1 MNNFTIPKGL
11 AILLG
16 VNLILAIVLAIL
28 TERQSKRFVLTPI
41 YQVVPK
47 GSVWTAEELVEIKAE
62 MPNALEARDMQKAY
76 SSLGSTLTVDDVI
89 KGVDALSTSDYP
101 LTKGQEQDI
110 QTEIA
115 AMRGHHQEMLQV
127 QRELIRLE
135 SQLVAKTKEW
145 GVMP

>member
-1 MNNFTIPKGL
+1 MNNFTIPKGIIFL
-11 AILLG
+11 VG
-16 VNLILAIVLAIL
+16 MNLMLAIVLAIL

-47 GSVWTAEELVEIKAE
+47 GSVWTAQELAEINAE

-76 SSLGSTLTVDDVI
+76 ASLGSTLTVDDVI
-89 KGVDALSTSDYP
+89 KGVDALSSSAYP
-101 LTKGQEQDI
+101 LSQKQEQDI
-110 QTEIA
+110 RDQIGA
-115 AMRGHHQEMLQV
+115 LRGRHQEMLQV

-135 SQLVAKTKEW
+135 NQLVSKTKAW

>member
-1 MNNFTIPKGL
+1 MNNFTIPKGV
-11 AILLG
+11 AILMS
-16 VNLILAIVLAIL
+16 VNLLLAIVLAIF

-47 GSVWTAEELVEIKAE
+47 GSVWTAEELAEINAE

-76 SSLGSTLTVDDVI
+76 ASLGSTLTVDDVI
-89 KGVDALSTSDYP
+89 KGVDALSRSNHP
-101 LTKGQEQDI
+101 LSQEQKQDI
-110 QTEIA
+110 QRQISDL
-115 AMRGHHQEMLQV
+115 RGRHQEMVQV

-135 SQLVAKTKEW
+135 SQLVTKTKAW